1 MNNSKETSKLVKKA
15 SNDLMAYIRDEK
27 QIPGILPAERILSSR
42 FSVSRSTMVKAF
54 DLLESNGI
62 LKKDEASRVIIRKPK
77 ADDMFA
83 LDDDTISKSEF
94 VEQFILNKLANY
106 EYKPGTY
113 FSELEIAKESGTNT
127 VTVREVVL
135 KISKTGLIK
144 KEPRQK
150 WQVVALTKS
159 MVKEITVFRRILEI
173 SALNEILS
181 SDKNEAIVKE
191 FTLIRDKHN
200 KMLEKKEVDYNK
212 FVKLENSMHKAIIK
226 LANNR
231 YLESAYESI
240 FTIVQYHIGQPGV
253 YQTNINKTIEEHL
266 VLLNAIINWD
276 KPKAII
282 ALNFHLEQADEFICK
297 VSETISNAS
306 NES

>member
-1 MNNSKETSKLVKKA
+1 MGNSKEISKLVKKA
-15 SNDLMAYIRDEK
+15 SNDLMVYIRDDK
-27 QIPGILPAERILSSR
+27 QVPGILPAERVLSSK

-54 DLLESNGI
+54 DLLENNGI
-62 LKKDEASRVIIRKPK
+62 LKKDETSRVIIRKPN
-77 ADDMFA
+77 ADDMFT
-83 LDDDTISKSEF
+83 LDDDTISKTEY
-94 VEQFILNKLANY
+94 VEQFFLKKLANY

-113 FSELEIAKESGTNT
+113 FSELELAKESGSNT

-150 WQVVALTKS
+150 WQVVALTKN
-159 MVKEITVFRRILEI
+159 MVKEITVFRRILET

-181 SDKNEAIVKE
+181 FDKNENILNE
-191 FTLIRDKHN
+191 FIELRNKHN
-200 KMLEKKEVDYNK
+200 EMLEETKVDYYK
-212 FVKLENSMHKAIIK
+212 FIMLENSMHKTIIK

-240 FTIVQYHIGQPGV
+240 FTIVQYHIGQPGI
-253 YQTNINKTIEEHL
+253 YQTNIKKTIEEHI

-276 KPKAII
+276 KVKAIS
-282 ALNFHLEQADEFICK
+282 ALNFHLEQADEFIKK
-297 VSETISNAS
+297 VSETISNTT